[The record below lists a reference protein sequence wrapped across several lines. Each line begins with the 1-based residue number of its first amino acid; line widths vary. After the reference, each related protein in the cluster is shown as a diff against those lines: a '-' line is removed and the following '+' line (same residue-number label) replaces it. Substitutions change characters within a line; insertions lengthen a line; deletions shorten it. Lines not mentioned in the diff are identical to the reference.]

1 MRWKDF
7 VKLCLCFLLVLSG
20 CGGGRSGGGMPP
32 PEPSP
37 AQTQPEPS
45 PAPQPDPPPPPPPPP
60 PPAPTTCMPPTPVQT
75 KDGCLSDGDYER
87 TVEERAVRYRENQD
101 FKNQWGLR
109 AINAGQAY
117 ARLELAPDT
126 GGAVGGAHP
135 DQFGNQQQEAP
146 GTGVTVGVVDT
157 GIKDTHPL
165 FDQSKISEPMTI
177 DCPPPPQPCQSPRH
191 GTAVAS
197 VIVAKPNSGVENGFH
212 GVAWGANLKMFTIRI
227 GSGSPPGTPYRPTS
241 TSALKVE
248 DPTLAAL
255 IQTVLNQGVDVA
267 NFSFSYAGL
276 IEYYSEE
283 QLRENLGE
291 TIAAIAQR
299 GRADKT
305 ILVWSASN
313 SHGDLCRP
321 TLPNCGGN
329 HRRDRFGR
337 PAGSLR
343 ASSPSIIAGLPAKI
357 PELRGHMIAVV
368 AVNPPR
374 SDGSSGTI
382 AHFSNQ
388 CGEAAKWCLAAPG
401 VSVAVADISTDGV
414 RSGSGT
420 SYAAPM
426 VTGGLAVM
434 KHRFRDQIP
443 NTDLVKRLFA
453 TADKTG
459 KYADYTLYG
468 QGMMDLGKALMPVGE
483 PMVSLGS
490 RVNGAGVT
498 LALTNLRLGTAL
510 GDGLK
515 QSLAGQQIAAFDSLG
530 APFWFTLSDLT
541 GMTAGPSSA
550 VRLRQLMQQDPVVR
564 ETVGQRLTF
573 IPGRVGG
580 SVEHDLGYA
589 TIRVGL
595 RDTPNGV
602 KDGHFHLAQ
611 NANTLTLMGDDG
623 VAFTAFTR
631 AGSQSRV
638 AGLPP
643 TSGAALSWSPF
654 EGTLGFTVAWLREQR
669 SLLGTSSAGAF
680 GTMAAHSFVSGVET
694 GVDLGAWR
702 IDTLA
707 ELGTVQATLS
717 QGMVTEMSP
726 LATSA
731 FALSV
736 SRRLLRDGSLRIGLS
751 QPLRVEDGHLAL
763 SLPVGRTKG
772 GAVIRQRR
780 AASLRPSGRQIDV
793 SAQWQQSFA
802 NGHALR
808 VKATWMRHPGH
819 NAHATPALSVLAGWQ
834 FTF

>member
-1 MRWKDF
+1 
-7 VKLCLCFLLVLSG
+7 
-20 CGGGRSGGGMPP
+20 
-32 PEPSP
+32 
-37 AQTQPEPS
+37 
-45 PAPQPDPPPPPPPPP
+45 
-60 PPAPTTCMPPTPVQT
+60 MPPTPIQT
-75 KDGCLSDGDYER
+75 RDGCLSNGDYEDK
-87 TVEERAVRYRENQD
+87 VEERAVRYRENQD
-101 FKNQWGLR
+101 FTNQWGLG
-109 AINAGQAY
+109 AINADRAY

-126 GGAVGGAHP
+126 GVAVGGAHP

-165 FDQSKISEPMTI
+165 FDQSKISEPMT
-177 DCPPPPQPCQSPRH
+177 CSPPPPCQPPRH
-191 GTAVAS
+191 GTSVAS
-197 VIVAKPNSGVENGFH
+197 VIVAQPNSGVENGFH

-227 GSGSPPGTPYRPTS
+227 GSGAPPRTPYRPTS
-241 TSALKVE
+241 TSALKAE
-248 DPTLAAL
+248 DPRLAAL

-283 QLRENLGE
+283 QLRENLGD

-299 GRADKT
+299 ERADKT

-313 SHGDLCRP
+313 SHGALCP
-321 TLPNCGGN
+321 PGLQNCVGT
-329 HRRDRFGR
+329 HHRDRFGN

-357 PELRGHMIAVV
+357 PELRRHMIAVV
-368 AVNPPR
+368 AVDR
-374 SDGSSGTI
+374 DGDI
-382 AHFSNQ
+382 ASFSNQ
-388 CGEAAKWCLAAPG
+388 CGQAALWCLAAPG
-401 VSVAVADISTDGV
+401 VNVAVANIHTDGV
-414 RSGSGT
+414 SPDSGT

-443 NTDLVKRLFA
+443 NTDLVARLFA
-453 TADKTG
+453 TADKSG

-468 QGMMDLGKALMPVGE
+468 QGMMDLGKALMPLGE
-483 PMVSLGS
+483 PMVSTGS

-611 NANTLTLMGDDG
+611 DANTLTLMGDDG

-707 ELGTVQATLS
+707 ELGTVQANLS
-717 QGMVTEMSP
+717 QGMVTGMSP

-736 SRRLLRDGSLRIGLS
+736 SRRILRDGSLRIGLS

-763 SLPVGRTKG
+763 SIPVGRTKG

>member
-1 MRWKDF
+1 MRWKD
-7 VKLCLCFLLVLSG
+7 VLKLCPCFLLILSG
-20 CGGGRSGGGMPP
+20 CGGGGSGGGMPTPPPAP
-32 PEPSP
+32 PEPPSAP
-37 AQTQPEPS
+37 PEPP
-45 PAPQPDPPPPPPPPP
+45 PAPPEPPPAPPEP

-75 KDGCLSDGDYER
+75 KDGCLSDGDYEKK
-87 TVEERAVRYRENQD
+87 VEEITLRYRENQD

-117 ARLELAPDT
+117 ARLELAPVPG

-157 GIKDTHPL
+157 GIKETHPL

-177 DCPPPPQPCQSPRH
+177 DCPPLPCQSPRH
-191 GTAVAS
+191 GTSVAS
-197 VIVAKPNSGVENGFH
+197 VIVAQPNSGVANGFH
-212 GVAWGANLKMFTIRI
+212 GVAWGANLKMFAIRL
-227 GSGSPPGTPYRPTS
+227 GSGSPPGTPYQPTS
-241 TSALKVE
+241 TAALKVE
-248 DPTLAAL
+248 DPKLAAL

-291 TIAAIAQR
+291 TIATIAQR

-357 PELRGHMIAVV
+357 PELREHMMIAVV
-368 AVNPPR
+368 AVDR
-374 SDGSSGTI
+374 DGDI

-388 CGEAAKWCLAAPG
+388 CGQAAKWCLAAPG
-401 VSVAVADISTDGV
+401 VSVAVANIHTDGV
-414 RSGSGT
+414 SPGSGT

-434 KHRFRDQIP
+434 KHWFRDQIP
-443 NTDLVKRLFA
+443 NTDLVKRLLA
-453 TADKTG
+453 TADDSG
-459 KYADYTLYG
+459 KYANYTLYG

-483 PMVSLGS
+483 TMVSTGS
-490 RVNGAGVT
+490 RVNEAGVT

-589 TIRVGL
+589 TIRVGF
-595 RDTPNGV
+595 RETPKGV
-602 KDGHFHLAQ
+602 KDGHFHLAED
-611 NANTLTLMGDDG
+611 ANTFTIMGDDG

-638 AGLPP
+638 VGLPP

-654 EGTLGFTVAWLREQR
+654 EGTLGFTMAWLREQR

-702 IDTLA
+702 MDTLA

-736 SRRLLRDGSLRIGLS
+736 SRRLFRDGSLRIGLS

-763 SLPVGRTKG
+763 SIPVGRTKG

-808 VKATWMRHPGH
+808 LKATWMRHPGH

-834 FTF
+834 FAF

>member
-7 VKLCLCFLLVLSG
+7 LKLCPCFLLVLSG
-20 CGGGRSGGGMPP
+20 CGGGGSGGGMPP
-32 PEPSP
+32 QPEPSP

-60 PPAPTTCMPPTPVQT
+60 PAPTICMPPTPIQT
-75 KDGCLSDGDYER
+75 RDGCLSDGDYER
-87 TVEERAVRYRENQD
+87 KVEETAVRYREDQD

-109 AINAGQAY
+109 AINAGEAY

-135 DQFGNQQQEAP
+135 DQFGNQEQEAP

-241 TSALKVE
+241 MSALKGE

-283 QLRENLGE
+283 QLRENLGK
-291 TIAAIAQR
+291 TIDAIAQR
-299 GRADKT
+299 ERTDKT

-313 SHGDLCRP
+313 SHGALCP
-321 TLPNCGGN
+321 PGLMNCGGN

-368 AVNPPR
+368 AVNR
-374 SDGSSGTI
+374 DGNI

-388 CGEAAKWCLAAPG
+388 CGEEAALWCLAAPG

-414 RSGSGT
+414 RPGSGT

-434 KHRFRDQIP
+434 KHRFRDQIS
-443 NTDLVKRLFA
+443 NTDLVNRLFA

-459 KYADYTLYG
+459 KYANYTLYG
-468 QGMMDLGKALMPVGE
+468 QGMMDLGKALMPLGE

-595 RDTPNGV
+595 RETPKGV

-611 NANTLTLMGDDG
+611 DANTLTLMGDDG

-631 AGSQSRV
+631 AGSQSRGV
-638 AGLPP
+638 GLPP

-654 EGTLGFTVAWLREQR
+654 EGTLGFTMAWLREQR

-694 GVDLGAWR
+694 GVDIGAWR

-707 ELGTVQATLS
+707 ELGTVQANLS
-717 QGMVTEMSP
+717 QGMVTGMSP

-736 SRRLLRDGSLRIGLS
+736 SRRLLRDGTLRIGLS

-763 SLPVGRTKG
+763 SIPVGRTKG

-808 VKATWMRHPGH
+808 LNATWMRHPGH

>member
-1 MRWKDF
+1 
-7 VKLCLCFLLVLSG
+7 
-20 CGGGRSGGGMPP
+20 MPP
-32 PEPSP
+32 I
-37 AQTQPEPS
+37 QY
-45 PAPQPDPPPPPPPPP
+45 
-60 PPAPTTCMPPTPVQT
+60 VT
-75 KDGCLSDGDYER
+75 KDGLVCKADYDNE
-87 TVEERAVRYRENQD
+87 TVRITARHQADPD
-101 FKNQWGLR
+101 FMNQWGLD

-117 ARLELAPDT
+117 AHLERAPNT

-135 DQFGNQQQEAP
+135 DQFGNQLQEAP
-146 GTGVTVGVVDT
+146 GTGVTVGVVDN
-157 GIKDTHPL
+157 GIKETHPL
-165 FDQSKISEPMTI
+165 FDQSKISETI
-177 DCPPPPQPCQSPRH
+177 FCPPPRCLLLPREGH
-191 GTAVAS
+191 GTSVAS
-197 VIVAKPNSGVENGFH
+197 VIVAQPNSGVADGFH
-212 GVAWGANLKMFTIRI
+212 GVAWGANLKMVALRLD
-227 GSGSPPGTPYRPTS
+227 SGTPPPLYRPTS
-241 TSALKVE
+241 TSALKTVDTE
-248 DPTLAAL
+248 NAAW
-255 IQTVLNQGVDVA
+255 IQMVLNQGVDVV
-267 NFSFSYAGL
+267 NLSFSYRGL
-276 IEYYSEE
+276 IEYYSENE
-283 QLRENLGE
+283 LRQNLGE

-299 GRADKT
+299 GTADKT
-305 ILVWSASN
+305 ILVFSASN
-313 SHGDLCRP
+313 SHGDPCPPALARCM
-321 TLPNCGGN
+321 GGVLN
-329 HRRDRFGR
+329 
-337 PAGSLR
+337 
-343 ASSPSIIAGLPAKI
+343 ASSPSILAGLPAKI
-357 PELRGHMIAVV
+357 PEVRGHTIAVV
-368 AVNPPR
+368 AVARDRNNGDVAVA
-374 SDGSSGTI
+374 S
-382 AHFSNQ
+382 FSNR
-388 CGEAAKWCLAAPG
+388 CGEAARWCLAAPG
-401 VSVAVADISTDGV
+401 VDVKLANAQNNGV
-414 RSGSGT
+414 RTSSGT

-434 KHRFRDQIP
+434 KHRFRDQVP
-443 NTDLVKRLFA
+443 NTDLVTRLFA

-459 KYADYTLYG
+459 EFADQSVYG

-483 PMVSLGS
+483 PMVSTGS
-490 RVNGAGVT
+490 SVNGAGVT
-498 LALTNLRLGTAL
+498 LALTNLHLGTAM

-541 GMTAGPSSA
+541 GMTTGPSST
-550 VRLRQLMQQDPVVR
+550 LQLHQLMQQDPVVQ
-564 ETVGQRLTF
+564 EMVGQRLTF

-580 SVEHDLGYA
+580 AVKHDLGYA

-595 RDTPNGV
+595 RETPNGV

-611 NANTLTLMGDDG
+611 DANTFTLTGDDG
-623 VAFTAFTR
+623 VALTAFTR

-638 AGLPP
+638 VGLPP

-654 EGTLGFTVAWLREQR
+654 EGTLGFTVAWLREQH

-680 GTMAAHSFVSGVET
+680 GTMAAHSFVSGIET

-707 ELGTVQATLS
+707 ELGTVQANFS
-717 QGMVTEMSP
+717 QGMVTGMSP

-808 VKATWMRHPGH
+808 LNATWMRHPGH
-819 NAHATPALSVLAGWQ
+819 NAHATPALSILAGWQ
-834 FTF
+834 FAF